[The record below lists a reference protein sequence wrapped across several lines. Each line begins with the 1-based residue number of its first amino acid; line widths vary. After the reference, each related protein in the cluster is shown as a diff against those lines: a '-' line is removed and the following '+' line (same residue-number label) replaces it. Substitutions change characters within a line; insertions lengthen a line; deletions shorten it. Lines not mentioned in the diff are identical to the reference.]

1 MNERTEDPRDIIDKI
16 MVRLE
21 LVERNVSEMAASER
35 SRGKMVAVLT
45 LTEEI
50 RDYLRELRSLCGEV
64 RPAQQPCQP

>member
-1 MNERTEDPRDIIDKI
+1 MDEKTEDPRDIIDKV

-35 SRGKMVAVLT
+35 SRGKMLAVLT

-50 RDYLRELRSLCGEV
+50 RDYLRELRKICSEV
-64 RPAQQPCQP
+64 RPAR